1 MAYAMSCYLQNEKS
15 TPLINCQPVNMN
27 NDQQKK
33 KSALET
39 VPNKS
44 ISNCK
49 DPLTEDQIGYS
60 FNNNKNNQLV
70 PFDSEDP
77 FQDTDIPYFHLGQI
91 IETIEKENTISMT
104 QSHML
109 HYVGCHTPC
118 TVTTWHTGLCE
129 VM

>member
-1 MAYAMSCYLQNEKS
+1 
-15 TPLINCQPVNMN
+15 MN

-39 VPNKS
+39 VPNTS

-60 FNNNKNNQLV
+60 LNNNKNNQLV

-77 FQDTDIPYFHLGQI
+77 FQDTDIPYFDLGQI
-91 IETIEKENTISMT
+91 IETIERRTPSPWLKVI
-104 QSHML
+104 HCIML
-109 HYVGCHTPC
+109 VVIPP
-118 TVTTWHTGLCE
+118 V
-129 VM
+129 